1 MNSHLLLSQLAY
13 QQFLQ
18 LDTIF
23 DQSKATVQDGLI
35 HFLIRGVTYG
45 EINVSQQ
52 REHIWF
58 PTGCRNVFMDMEE
71 LKSTQSI
78 KFFLVANSQQIE
90 HRELA
95 GKEEYSSAN
104 LQLCYLAVQQR
115 RTPHPFVLELSI
127 CMLGL
132 HMSR

>member
-1 MNSHLLLSQLAY
+1 MNSHLPLSQLAY

-58 PTGCRNVFMDMEE
+58 PTGSRNVFMDMEE
-71 LKSTQSI
+71 LKSTQ
-78 KFFLVANSQQIE
+78 A
-90 HRELA
+90 
-95 GKEEYSSAN
+95 
-104 LQLCYLAVQQR
+104 
-115 RTPHPFVLELSI
+115 
-127 CMLGL
+127 
-132 HMSR
+132 

>member
-1 MNSHLLLSQLAY
+1 MNSHLPLSQLAY

-58 PTGCRNVFMDMEE
+58 PTGSRNVFMDMEE
-71 LKSTQSI
+71 LKSTQ
-78 KFFLVANSQQIE
+78 AQNSFWFDRTQGTCWEGRIFICQSTTV
-90 HRELA
+90 L
-95 GKEEYSSAN
+95 SCSATK
-104 LQLCYLAVQQR
+104 QR